1 MSEVSWGDRLD
12 LFRWA
17 ILAALTAGM
26 VCPLIGALL
35 LVRRTSFYGITL
47 PQFATAGVVFGFV
60 AARANVRPAITMTV
74 WVGAMTGALI
84 GASIVETICLP
95 DSCVAIEATAAV
107 VTGVAALIG
116 VGLVAA
122 LVTRSFDEYN
132 EHQIAG
138 TEPPGVG
145 CEVPEEE

>member
-1 MSEVSWGDRLD
+1 MRPSD
-12 LFRWA
+12 
-17 ILAALTAGM
+17 IAALAIVTAF
-26 VCPLIGALL
+26 GALTGWMLAGL
-35 LVRRTSFYGITL
+35 L
-47 PQFATAGVVFGFV
+47 GVVVAVVLSVAFGVV

-107 VTGVAALIG
+107 VTGVAALVG